1 MKRSNKRTY
10 RNKRSRRRSYKK
22 RNNRSRRRSTRRRS
36 TRRRIYKRR
45 NNRSRSRY
53 KRRSYKRRKRVMK
66 GGLSDKTKKYAA
78 ATVAGLAGAATV
90 AAGGSNMRA
99 IPKAAAVLGTSAVG
113 ALATKKAI
121 DLDKKIKDK
130 KKTMARI
137 RSNLRAPGS
146 DSQPVIGVFD
156 MVVSKMH
163 HLVDEEHVNF
173 DTFFNNTVQGQ
184 GHQMFPFNIFAFIA
198 RKSPDQMKKILNK
211 ANSLRAALKYGVNE
225 GLTATHLSTKG
236 SYSEW
241 CQGLKEELDQ
251 GELTEEQKN
260 EQIDIQILKGLSTMS
275 DELSGWAFHYLS
287 HFNDLGVAIP
297 AFLQKEMDELK
308 QYFSDADYGHAQI
321 HEIDIFLHNMDSDV
335 DEELNMKV
343 KELKAKLQGC
353 EDKYQLIF
361 CFIFVI
367 MIKDFP
373 TYTGD
378 GYDMKDA
385 RNNMVFRSI
394 KTVMRALQSDVQSSK
409 EFIFVHVVKDLFKPG
424 KDGKQ
429 LIDEVDDDHPLKE
442 TLKAIH
448 EKELPQ
454 LQKLQQLQQL
464 YETKKETCHSL
475 ISEYLTLK
483 ETKMGEDIVDIM
495 TDTVNAFEQVAK
507 EMDLLTKLD
516 EDDKL

>member
-1 MKRSNKRTY
+1 
-10 RNKRSRRRSYKK
+10 
-22 RNNRSRRRSTRRRS
+22 
-36 TRRRIYKRR
+36 
-45 NNRSRSRY
+45 
-53 KRRSYKRRKRVMK
+53 MK
-66 GGLSDKTKKYAA
+66 GGLLSDKTKKYAA
-78 ATVAGLAGAATV
+78 GV
-90 AAGGSNMRA
+90 SNMRA
-99 IPKAAAVLGTSAVG
+99 IPKVAAVLGTSAVG

-137 RSNLRAPGS
+137 RSNLRKGD
-146 DSQPVIGVFD
+146 DSHPVIGVFD

-163 HLVDEEHVNF
+163 HLVDQEHVNF

-198 RKSPDQMKKILNK
+198 RKSPDQMRKILNK
-211 ANSLRAALKYGVNE
+211 SFLLQSALKYGVNK
-225 GLTATHLSTKG
+225 GLTAAHLSTKE

-241 CQGLKEELDQ
+241 CEGLKEELDQ
-251 GELTEEQKN
+251 GELTEEQKTQQ
-260 EQIDIQILKGLSTMS
+260 QIDIQILKGLSTMS

-287 HFNDLGVAIP
+287 HFNNLGVAIP
-297 AFLQKEMDELK
+297 AFLHTEMDELK
-308 QYFSDADYGHAQI
+308 KYFSDVDFGHPQI
-321 HEIDIFLHNMDSDV
+321 HEIDIFLQDMES
-335 DEELNMKV
+335 KV
-343 KELKAKLQGC
+343 EGELKEKITEFRGKLHGC
-353 EDKYQLIF
+353 KDKYQLIF

-394 KTVMRALQSDVQSSK
+394 NTVMRALRSDVQSSK

-429 LIDEVDDDHPLKE
+429 LIDEVDHPLKE

-483 ETKMGEDIVDIM
+483 ETKMGEDIVDVM
-495 TDTVNAFEQVAK
+495 TDTLDAFEQVAK
-507 EMDLLTKLD
+507 EINILTQLD
-516 EDDKL
+516 DEED